1 MKNDN
6 KIMEKYFPELD
17 GRDAHEFPTMEQI
30 LNAFKEVR
38 QDEREKI
45 IKILKDKE
53 NKRISCDCGWK
64 GREHD
69 LNMSED
75 DYEFSCPKCNLE
87 IEIEGCNPEVVLF
100 IYRLLEYLEIR
111 QKEMK

>member
-45 IKILKDKE
+45 IKILKDEE

-75 DYEFSCPKCNLE
+75 DYEYSCPKCHSG
-87 IEIEGCNPEVVLF
+87 IETKGCNPEIVLF
-100 IYRLLEYLEIR
+100 IYRLREYLSG
-111 QKEMK
+111 K